1 MNLEGA
7 GREEAELDISSTQT
21 GARPDVPSSAGDSSP
36 QQASSGPLT
45 IRPHS
50 GRPPGDPAAEE
61 LRDWLVWLSRARF
74 LVITVLLAVVLVLK
88 NYIGSPAPAIYFAPV
103 ILVWYAL
110 AFFFGLLIR
119 WISIPRE
126 PARRLPRWVAPIQI
140 LCDLLMVSGV
150 VFATGGHESYF
161 ITLYLL
167 LILVASML
175 FTRAG
180 AFLVAGMS
188 FVLLG
193 GLVELTFYDKLP
205 RTAVAMPSGPSL
217 LSWLG
222 NNLFYFLAV
231 AYLSSLLMQTL
242 RHRGAE
248 LRAQREELIDLR
260 AFNEDIIDSMR
271 GGLLTTDERGRIL
284 LLNRAGEE
292 ITGHAFAVVCGQ
304 MLRDVFPDF
313 PFDAAPLPAAGDAP
327 ADLSPSVHEAEGA
340 PRGTGRARP
349 RFEGRKEI
357 VFRTTD
363 GRERY
368 LGLSVSPVRTPRMGQ
383 DAIVGYVYNFQDLTE
398 LRRLEQEIA
407 VRDRM
412 AALGRLSAAIA
423 HEIRQPLTAMAG
435 AVNELARMV
444 PMGDDEKMLVRIV
457 SQESARLNKIIADVL
472 SYSGEKTY
480 TFTEVDPIEI
490 LEETLLLLERHTG
503 HTPRHR
509 IIRAFESGR
518 VRMRADRDRIKQVLW
533 NLGDNALRAMP
544 DGGTLTVALEARAGR
559 VRITFRDT
567 GVGMTESDALKIFEP
582 YHTTFP
588 GGTGLGL
595 AIVYE
600 IVKAHG
606 GSVNVFSKRHQG
618 AEFVVELPRA
628 PVPPEPL
635 VARAEKTPAA
645 AGRRAT

>member
-1 MNLEGA
+1 VTLEGA
-7 GREEAELDISSTQT
+7 GRGEAEPERSASPAEARAPAADPDSRTGPEPPPPLGPVSAGEEA
-21 GARPDVPSSAGDSSP
+21 
-36 QQASSGPLT
+36 
-45 IRPHS
+45 
-50 GRPPGDPAAEE
+50 
-61 LRDWLVWLSRARF
+61 RDWLVWLSQVRF
-74 LVITVLLAVVLVLK
+74 LVITVLFAVVLVLR
-88 NYIGSPAPAIYFAPV
+88 NYTGATAPFIFFVPV
-103 ILVWYAL
+103 VVVWYAL
-110 AFFFGLLIR
+110 ALFFGLLIR
-119 WISIPRE
+119 WLAVPKAR
-126 PARRLPRWVAPIQI
+126 ARRVPSWVGPIQI
-140 LCDLLMVSGV
+140 VCDLLMVTGV

-167 LILVASML
+167 VILVASIL

-180 AFLVAGMS
+180 AFLVAGVS

-193 GLVELTFYDKLP
+193 GLVELTYYDKLP
-205 RTAVAMPSGPSL
+205 RTASAMPSGPSL

-248 LRAQREELIDLR
+248 LRAQREELLDLR
-260 AFNEDIIDSMR
+260 AFNEDIIESMR
-271 GGLLTTDERGRIL
+271 GGLLTTDEGGRIL

-292 ITGHAFAVVCGQ
+292 ITGRSFESVSGL

-313 PFDAAPLPAAGDAP
+313 PLETALEAAGEPAAPAAE
-327 ADLSPSVHEAEGA
+327 SEGA
-340 PRGTGRARP
+340 PRGPVRGRV

-363 GRERY
+363 ARERY
-368 LGLSVSPVRTPRMGQ
+368 LGLSVSPVRTPRLGE
-383 DAIVGYVYNFQDLTE
+383 DAILGYVYNFQDLTE
-398 LRRLEQEIA
+398 LRRLEQEVA

-435 AVNELARMV
+435 AVNELARMA
-444 PMGDDEKMLVRIV
+444 PFGEDEKKLVRIV
-457 SQESARLNKIIADVL
+457 SQESARLNQIITDVL

-480 TFTEVDPIEI
+480 TFVEADPSEI

-503 HTPRHR
+503 RTPKHR
-509 IIRAFESGR
+509 IERAFQAGR
-518 VRMRADRDRIKQVLW
+518 IRMRADRDRLRQVFW

-544 DGGTLTVALEARAGR
+544 DGGTLTVAMDSRGNR
-559 VRITFRDT
+559 VRIIFRDT
-567 GVGMTESDALKIFEP
+567 GIGMGEGDAQKIFEP

-606 GSVNVFSKRHQG
+606 GSVSVFSKRNQG

-628 PVPPEPL
+628 PVPPPDTP
-635 VARAEKTPAA
+635 VARERSAPAA
-645 AGRRAT
+645 AGRRGG

>member
-1 MNLEGA
+1 
-7 GREEAELDISSTQT
+7 T
-21 GARPDVPSSAGDSSP
+21 
-36 QQASSGPLT
+36 
-45 IRPHS
+45 
-50 GRPPGDPAAEE
+50 
-61 LRDWLVWLSRARF
+61 
-74 LVITVLLAVVLVLK
+74 
-88 NYIGSPAPAIYFAPV
+88 
-103 ILVWYAL
+103 
-110 AFFFGLLIR
+110 
-119 WISIPRE
+119 
-126 PARRLPRWVAPIQI
+126 
-140 LCDLLMVSGV
+140 GV

-161 ITLYLL
+161 ITLYILV
-167 LILVASML
+167 ILVASIL

-180 AFLVAGMS
+180 AFLVAGVS

-205 RTAVAMPSGPSL
+205 RTATGMPTGQWL

-222 NNLFYFLAV
+222 SHLFYFLAV

-248 LRAQREELIDLR
+248 LRAQREELLDLR

-271 GGLLTTDERGRIL
+271 GGLLTTDEDGRIL

-292 ITGHAFAVVCGQ
+292 ITGRSFVSVGGQ
-304 MLRDVFPDF
+304 LLRDVFPDF
-313 PFDAAPLPAAGDAP
+313 PIEPAREAGGEAPPSAP
-327 ADLSPSVHEAEGA
+327 EGESPLSA
-340 PRGTGRARP
+340 PVRARA

-357 VFRTTD
+357 VFRNPD

-368 LGLSVSPVRTPRMGQ
+368 LGLSVSPVRTPRLGA
-383 DAIVGYVYNFQDLTE
+383 DAILGYVYNFQDLTE
-398 LRRLEQEIA
+398 LRRLEQEVA

-444 PMGDDEKMLVRIV
+444 PMGDDEKKLVRIV
-457 SQESARLNKIIADVL
+457 SQESARLNQIIADVL

-480 TFTEVDPIEI
+480 TFTEADPAEI

-503 HTPRHR
+503 RTPKHR
-509 IIRAFESGR
+509 IERAYHPGR
-518 VRMRADRDRIKQVLW
+518 VRMRADRDRLKQVFW

-544 DGGTLTVALEARAGR
+544 DGGTLTVAMDLRSNR
-559 VRITFRDT
+559 VRIIFRDT
-567 GVGMTESDALKIFEP
+567 GIGMGEGDAQKIFEP

-606 GSVNVFSKRHQG
+606 GSVSVFSKRNQG

-628 PVPPEPL
+628 PVPPSETPGGRERS
-635 VARAEKTPAA
+635 APAA
-645 AGRRAT
+645 AGRRSG

>member
-1 MNLEGA
+1 VTLESA
-7 GREEAELDISSTQT
+7 GRGEAE
-21 GARPDVPSSAGDSSP
+21 PESSAPPTEERVLPASLAASP
-36 QQASSGPLT
+36 ASTSRGA
-45 IRPHS
+45 
-50 GRPPGDPAAEE
+50 DPAAEE
-61 LRDWLVWLSRARF
+61 QRDWLVWLSRVRF
-74 LVITVLLAVVLVLK
+74 LVITVLVAVVLVLK
-88 NYIGSPAPAIYFAPV
+88 NYIGATAPV
-103 ILVWYAL
+103 VFIVPVVVVWYAL
-110 AFFFGLLIR
+110 AVFFGLLIR
-119 WISIPRE
+119 WLSVPEER
-126 PARRLPRWVAPIQI
+126 ARRVPRWVAPIQI
-140 LCDLLMVSGV
+140 LCDLLMVTGV

-167 LILVASML
+167 VILVASIL

-180 AFLVAGMS
+180 AFLVAGVSYLMLTG
-188 FVLLG
+188 LLA
-193 GLVELTFYDKLP
+193 LTFYDKLP
-205 RTAVAMPSGPSL
+205 RTATGMPGGPSL

-248 LRAQREELIDLR
+248 LLAQQEALLDLR
-260 AFNEDIIDSMR
+260 AFNEDIIESMR
-271 GGLLTTDERGRIL
+271 GGLLTTDEAGRVL

-292 ITGHAFAVVCGQ
+292 ITGRSFAHISGQ

-313 PFDAAPLPAAGDAP
+313 PLEASPVATAEPAGAPVEG
-327 ADLSPSVHEAEGA
+327 EGA
-340 PRGTGRARP
+340 SRLAARGRA

-368 LGLSVSPVRTPRMGQ
+368 LGLSVSPVRAPRMGE
-383 DAIVGYVYNFQDLTE
+383 DAVLGYVYNFQDLTE
-398 LRRLEQEIA
+398 LRRLEQEVA

-444 PMGDDEKMLVRIV
+444 PMGEDEKKLVRIV
-457 SQESARLNKIIADVL
+457 SQESARLNQIIADVL

-480 TFTEVDPIEI
+480 TFTEADPREI
-490 LEETLLLLERHTG
+490 LEETLMLLERHTA
-503 HTPRHR
+503 HTPKHH
-509 IIRAFESGR
+509 IERAFQTGHIL
-518 VRMRADRDRIKQVLW
+518 MRADRDRLRQVFW

-544 DGGTLTVALEARAGR
+544 EGGTLTVGMASRGNR
-559 VRITFRDT
+559 VRISFRDT
-567 GVGMTESDALKIFEP
+567 GIGLKEGDAQKIFEP

-606 GSVNVFSKRHQG
+606 GSVSVFSKRDQG
-618 AEFVVELPRA
+618 AEFIVELPRA
-628 PVPPEPL
+628 PVPPPE
-635 VARAEKTPAA
+635 TA
-645 AGRRAT
+645 AGRESRAPATAGRRGG

>member
-1 MNLEGA
+1 MTLEAA
-7 GREEAELDISSTQT
+7 GRGEAGPGNAASPGE
-21 GARPDVPSSAGDSSP
+21 ARLPPAADLSPPDVP
-36 QQASSGPLT
+36 
-45 IRPHS
+45 RPV
-50 GRPPGDPAAEE
+50 DPAGEE
-61 LRDWLVWLSRARF
+61 LRDWLLWLARVR
-74 LVITVLLAVVLVLK
+74 LVVITVLVAVVLVLK
-88 NYIGSPAPAIYFAPV
+88 NYIGATAPATFFAPV
-103 ILVWYAL
+103 VVAWYTL
-110 AFFFGLLIR
+110 AFFFLLLIR
-119 WISIPRE
+119 RLSVPVER
-126 PARRLPRWVAPIQI
+126 ARHVPRWVAAVQI
-140 LCDLLMVSGV
+140 CSDLLMITGV

-167 LILVASML
+167 VILVASIL

-180 AFLVAGMS
+180 AFLVAAAG
-188 FVLLG
+188 FVLLAALV
-193 GLVELTFYDKLP
+193 GLTYFDKLP
-205 RTAVAMPSGPSL
+205 RTAGSMPPGPSL

-222 NNLFYFLAV
+222 YNLFYFLAV

-248 LRAQREELIDLR
+248 LRAQRAELLDLR
-260 AFNEDIIDSMR
+260 AFNQDIIESMR
-271 GGLLTTDERGRIL
+271 GGLLTTDETGRIL

-292 ITGHAFAVVCGQ
+292 ITGQTFARVAGQ

-313 PFDAAPLPAAGDAP
+313 PLELVSAPPEPAP
-327 ADLSPSVHEAEGA
+327 ASAPPAPASAGGSPGASA
-340 PRGTGRARP
+340 PRA
-349 RFEGRKEI
+349 RFEGRKEV

-368 LGLSVSPVRTPRMGQ
+368 LGLSVSPVRTPRMGE
-383 DAIVGYVYNFQDLTE
+383 DAILGYVYNFQDLTE
-398 LRRLEQEIA
+398 LRRLEQEVA

-444 PMGDDEKMLVRIV
+444 PMGDDEKKLVRIV
-457 SQESARLNKIIADVL
+457 SQESARLNQIIADVL

-480 TFTEVDPIEI
+480 TFTEADPTEI
-490 LEETLLLLERHTG
+490 LEETLLLLDRHTG
-503 HTPRHR
+503 RTPKHR
-509 IIRAFESGR
+509 IERAFQPGR
-518 VRMRADRDRIKQVLW
+518 IRMRADRDRLRQVFW

-544 DGGTLTVALEARAGR
+544 DGGTLTVAMEARGNR
-559 VRITFRDT
+559 VRIVFRDT
-567 GVGMTESDALKIFEP
+567 GVGLGEGDAQKIFEP

-606 GSVNVFSKRHQG
+606 GSVSVFSKRNQG

-628 PVPPEPL
+628 PVPPPDSPPSRGPRDAEP
-635 VARAEKTPAA
+635 VARRGA
-645 AGRRAT
+645 

>member
-1 MNLEGA
+1 MTLEGA
-7 GREEAELDISSTQT
+7 GRGEAEPESTASSAEA
-21 GARPDVPSSAGDSSP
+21 GVPPENPSSSAT
-36 QQASSGPLT
+36 PL
-45 IRPHS
+45 PA
-50 GRPPGDPAAEE
+50 PPSRGADPAAEE
-61 LRDWLVWLSRARF
+61 QRDWLVWLSRVRF

-88 NYIGSPAPAIYFAPV
+88 NYIGATAPVIFFAPV
-103 ILVWYAL
+103 VVVWYAL
-110 AFFFGLLIR
+110 AVFFGLLIR
-119 WISIPRE
+119 WLSVPAE
-126 PARRLPRWVAPIQI
+126 HARRVPRWVAPIQI
-140 LCDLLMVSGV
+140 FCDLLMVTGV

-167 LILVASML
+167 VILVASIL

-180 AFLVAGMS
+180 AFLVAGVS
-188 FVLLG
+188 YVLLT
-193 GLVELTFYDKLP
+193 GLVALTYFDKLP
-205 RTAVAMPSGPSL
+205 RTATGMPAGPSL

-248 LRAQREELIDLR
+248 LLAQRAELLDLR
-260 AFNEDIIDSMR
+260 AFNEDIIESMR
-271 GGLLTTDERGRIL
+271 GGLLTTDEAGRIL

-292 ITGHAFAVVCGQ
+292 ITGHSFARVRGE

-313 PFDAAPLPAAGDAP
+313 PLEASPGTAAEPASPPAEGEPAPRPAA
-327 ADLSPSVHEAEGA
+327 
-340 PRGTGRARP
+340 RGRA

-368 LGLSVSPVRTPRMGQ
+368 LGLSVSPVRAPRLGQ
-383 DAIVGYVYNFQDLTE
+383 NAVLGYVYNFQDLTE
-398 LRRLEQEIA
+398 LRRLEQEVA

-444 PMGDDEKMLVRIV
+444 PMGEDEKKLVRIV
-457 SQESARLNKIIADVL
+457 SQESARLNQIIADVL

-480 TFTEVDPIEI
+480 TFTEADPREI
-490 LEETLLLLERHTG
+490 LEETLLLLERHTAR
-503 HTPRHR
+503 TPKHR
-509 IIRAFESGR
+509 IERAFLPGR
-518 VRMRADRDRIKQVLW
+518 ILMRADRDRLKQVFW

-544 DGGTLTVALEARAGR
+544 DGGILTVAMESRGNR
-559 VRITFRDT
+559 VRIIFRDT
-567 GVGMTESDALKIFEP
+567 GIGLKEGDAQKIFEP

-606 GSVNVFSKRHQG
+606 GSVSVFSKRNQG

-628 PVPPEPL
+628 PVAAGEREPK
-635 VARAEKTPAA
+635 APAA
-645 AGRRAT
+645 AGRRGS

>member
-1 MNLEGA
+1 MTLEGA
-7 GREEAELDISSTQT
+7 GRGEAEPERSASPAE
-21 GARPDVPSSAGDSSP
+21 ARAPAPVPNSRPGPDLKLPPRAPDSAG
-36 QQASSGPLT
+36 
-45 IRPHS
+45 
-50 GRPPGDPAAEE
+50 EE
-61 LRDWLVWLSRARF
+61 SRDWLVWLSQVRF
-74 LVITVLLAVVLVLK
+74 LVITVLFAVVLVLR
-88 NYIGSPAPAIYFAPV
+88 NFTGATAPFIYFVPV
-103 ILVWYAL
+103 VVVWYGLAL
-110 AFFFGLLIR
+110 FFGLLIR
-119 WISIPRE
+119 RLAVPRAR
-126 PARRLPRWVAPIQI
+126 ARRVPSWVGPIQI
-140 LCDLLMVSGV
+140 FCDLLMVTGV

-167 LILVASML
+167 VILVASIL
-175 FTRAG
+175 FTRKG
-180 AFLVAGMS
+180 AFLVAGVS

-193 GLVELTFYDKLP
+193 GLVELTYYDKLP
-205 RTAVAMPSGPSL
+205 RTATGMPAGPSL

-248 LRAQREELIDLR
+248 VRAQREQLLDLR
-260 AFNEDIIDSMR
+260 AFNEDIIESMR
-271 GGLLTTDERGRIL
+271 GGLLTTDESGRIL

-292 ITGHAFAVVCGQ
+292 ITGRSFESVSGR

-313 PFDAAPLPAAGDAP
+313 PLETAFEAAGEP
-327 ADLSPSVHEAEGA
+327 PPAEGEAA
-340 PRGTGRARP
+340 PRGAVRSRV

-363 GRERY
+363 ARERY
-368 LGLSVSPVRTPRMGQ
+368 LGLSVSPVRTPRMGE
-383 DAIVGYVYNFQDLTE
+383 DAILGYVYNFQDLTE
-398 LRRLEQEIA
+398 LRRLEQEVA

-444 PMGDDEKMLVRIV
+444 PMGEDEKRLVRIV
-457 SQESARLNKIIADVL
+457 SQESARLNQIIADVL

-480 TFTEVDPIEI
+480 TFTEADPSEI

-503 HTPRHR
+503 HTPKHH
-509 IIRAFESGR
+509 IVRAFEPGR
-518 VRMRADRDRIKQVLW
+518 IRMRADRDRLKQVFW

-544 DGGTLTVALEARAGR
+544 DGGTLTVAMDSRANR
-559 VRITFRDT
+559 VRIIFRDT
-567 GVGMTESDALKIFEP
+567 GIGMGEGDAQKIFEP

-606 GSVNVFSKRHQG
+606 GSVSVFSKRNEG

-628 PVPPEPL
+628 PVPPPE
-635 VARAEKTPAA
+635 TPAERPRHTPA
-645 AGRRAT
+645 TAGRRGG

>member
-1 MNLEGA
+1 MKQEGA
-7 GREEAELDISSTQT
+7 GREEAEPDFSSTPAD
-21 GARPDVPSSAGDSSP
+21 ARPGFSRVPSQPGGSTPFGQRES
-36 QQASSGPLT
+36 ASSGEAS
-45 IRPHS
+45 R
-50 GRPPGDPAAEE
+50 EE
-61 LRDWLVWLSRARF
+61 LRDWLVWLARARF

-88 NYIGSPAPAIYFAPV
+88 NYIGATAPAIFFAPV
-103 ILVWYAL
+103 VLVWYAL

-119 WISIPRE
+119 WLSTPRE
-126 PARRLPRWVAPIQI
+126 RPRRVPRWVAPIQI
-140 LCDLLMVSGV
+140 LCDLLMVTGV

-167 LILVASML
+167 VILVASML

-180 AFLVAGMS
+180 AFAVAGLS
-188 FVLLG
+188 FVFLG
-193 GLVELTFYDKLP
+193 ALVELTYYDKLP
-205 RTAVAMPSGPSL
+205 RTALGMPSGPSL

-248 LRAQREELIDLR
+248 LQAQREELSDLR

-271 GGLLTTDERGRIL
+271 GGLLTTDESGRIL

-292 ITGHAFAVVCGQ
+292 ITGRPFAVVCGH

-313 PFDAAPLPAAGDAP
+313 PLDMPSSADAAPPSIDAVGTEEP
-327 ADLSPSVHEAEGA
+327 A
-340 PRGTGRARP
+340 PRSAGRGRA
-349 RFEGRKEI
+349 RFEGRKEL

-368 LGLSVSPVRTPRMGQ
+368 LGLSVSPVRSPRMGQ
-383 DAIVGYVYNFQDLTE
+383 EAIVGYVYNFQDLTE

-444 PMGDDEKMLVRIV
+444 PMEEDDRKLVRIV

-480 TFTEVDPIEI
+480 TFSEIDPREI
-490 LEETLLLLERHTG
+490 LEETLVLLERHIG
-503 HTPRHR
+503 HTAKHR
-509 IIRAFESGR
+509 VVRSFESGR
-518 VRMRADRDRIKQVLW
+518 IRMRADRDRLKQVFW

-544 DGGTLTVALEARAGR
+544 DGGTLTVAMESRGTR
-559 VRITFRDT
+559 VRIVFRDT
-567 GVGMTESDALKIFEP
+567 GIGMTEGDAQKIFEP

-618 AEFVVELPRA
+618 AEFVVELPHA
-628 PVPPEPL
+628 PEPPRE
-635 VARAEKTPAA
+635 APKPRGEKTPAT
-645 AGRRAT
+645 AGRRST

>member
-1 MNLEGA
+1 MTFQGA
-7 GREEAELDISSTQT
+7 GKEEAEPDSSSTP
-21 GARPDVPSSAGDSSP
+21 AEVRVPLA
-36 QQASSGPLT
+36 A
-45 IRPHS
+45 
-50 GRPPGDPAAEE
+50 PPRQPAASVPAMPPAADAAGE
-61 LRDWLVWLSRARF
+61 LRDWLIWLSHVRF
-74 LVITVLLAVVLVLK
+74 LVITVLFAVVLVLK
-88 NYIGSPAPAIYFAPV
+88 NFIGAPAPAVFFFPV
-103 ILVWYAL
+103 VLVWYAL
-110 AFFFGLLIR
+110 AFFFLLLIR
-119 WISIPRE
+119 WLSVPAQS
-126 PARRLPRWVAPIQI
+126 ARRVPRWVAPIQI
-140 LCDLLMVSGV
+140 LCDLLMVTGV

-167 LILVASML
+167 VILVASIL

-180 AFLVAGMS
+180 AFVVAGVS
-188 FVLLG
+188 YVLLG
-193 GLVELTFYDKLP
+193 GLVELTYYDKLP
-205 RTAVAMPSGPSL
+205 RTALGMPSGPSL

-248 LRAQREELIDLR
+248 LRAQRVELLDLR
-260 AFNEDIIDSMR
+260 AFNEDIIESMR
-271 GGLLTTDERGRIL
+271 GGLLTTDQEGRIL

-292 ITGHAFAVVCGQ
+292 ITGRSFSRVNGQ

-313 PFDAAPLPAAGDAP
+313 PLDFAPAPPGDTASPAA
-327 ADLSPSVHEAEGA
+327 EGE
-340 PRGTGRARP
+340 GTQRTAGRARS
-349 RFEGRKEI
+349 RFEGRKEV

-398 LRRLEQEIA
+398 LRRLEQEVA

-444 PMGDDEKMLVRIV
+444 PMGDDEQKLVRIV
-457 SQESARLNKIIADVL
+457 SQESARLNQIIADVL

-480 TFTEVDPIEI
+480 TFTEADPKEI

-503 HTPRHR
+503 HTPKHR
-509 IIRAFESGR
+509 IVRAFETGR
-518 VRMRADRDRIKQVLW
+518 IRMRADRDRLKQVFW

-544 DGGTLTVALEARAGR
+544 DGGTLTVGMESRPNR
-559 VRITFRDT
+559 VRIVFRDT
-567 GVGMTESDALKIFEP
+567 GVGLGEGDAQKIFEP

-606 GSVNVFSKRHQG
+606 GSVSVFSKRNQG

-628 PVPPEPL
+628 PIPSPEPPANL
-635 VARAEKTPAA
+635 AERAPAG
-645 AGRRAT
+645 AGRRGA

>member
-1 MNLEGA
+1 MTRAGA
-7 GREEAELDISSTQT
+7 GREEDGPSGSVSPPEPQGVPRAPAGPAGPAEFLRV
-21 GARPDVPSSAGDSSP
+21 A
-36 QQASSGPLT
+36 
-45 IRPHS
+45 
-50 GRPPGDPAAEE
+50 DPAGEE
-61 LRDWLVWLSRARF
+61 LRDWLVWLSRVRF
-74 LVITVLLAVVLVLK
+74 LVITVLVAVVLVLK
-88 NYIGSPAPAIYFAPV
+88 NYIGAIAPGDYFAPV
-103 ILVWYAL
+103 VIAWYAL
-110 AFFFGLLIR
+110 ACFFLLLIR
-119 WISIPRE
+119 RFSVPADR
-126 PARRLPRWVAPIQI
+126 ARRVPRWIAPIQI
-140 LCDLLMVSGV
+140 FCDLLMITGV

-167 LILVASML
+167 VILVASIL
-175 FTRAG
+175 FSRPG
-180 AFLVAGMS
+180 AFIVAGVS
-188 FVLLG
+188 YVLLAA
-193 GLVELTFYDKLP
+193 LVELTYFDKIP
-205 RTAVAMPSGPSL
+205 RTATGMPSGPSL

-231 AYLSSLLMQTL
+231 AYLSSLLMQTF
-242 RHRGAE
+242 RHRGVE
-248 LRAQREELIDLR
+248 LRAQRAELLDLR
-260 AFNEDIIDSMR
+260 AFNQDIIESMR
-271 GGLLTTDERGRIL
+271 GGLLTTDEAGRIL

-292 ITGHAFAVVCGQ
+292 ITGRSFVQVNGV

-313 PFDAAPLPAAGDAP
+313 PLEPLPSGNVKAAGPNSELPSAP
-327 ADLSPSVHEAEGA
+327 QAGQSV
-340 PRGTGRARP
+340 RT

-357 VFRTTD
+357 VFRTSD

-368 LGLSVSPVRTPRMGQ
+368 LGLSVSPVRTPRLGEG
-383 DAIVGYVYNFQDLTE
+383 AILGYVYNFQDLTE
-398 LRRLEQEIA
+398 LRRLEQEVA

-444 PMGDDEKMLVRIV
+444 PLGDDEQKLVRIV
-457 SQESARLNKIIADVL
+457 SQESARLNQIIADVL

-480 TFTEVDPIEI
+480 TFTEADPCEI

-503 HTPRHR
+503 HTPKHR
-509 IIRAFESGR
+509 IVRSLQLGR
-518 VRMRADRDRIKQVLW
+518 IRMRADRDRLKQVFW

-544 DGGTLTVALEARAGR
+544 DGGTLTVGMEAHGNR

-567 GVGMTESDALKIFEP
+567 GVGMAEGEAHKIFEP

-606 GSVNVFSKRHQG
+606 GFVSVFSKRNQG
-618 AEFVVELPRA
+618 AEFIVELPQA
-628 PVPPEPL
+628 PVPPPQQGMPTE
-635 VARAEKTPAA
+635 RDTPAP
-645 AGRRAT
+645 AGRRGL

>member
-1 MNLEGA
+1 MTQNAA
-7 GREEAELDISSTQT
+7 GRGEAGPGNSASPHETSLSPAAASWP
-21 GARPDVPSSAGDSSP
+21 AESAG
-36 QQASSGPLT
+36 GPVL
-45 IRPHS
+45 RPV
-50 GRPPGDPAAEE
+50 DPAGEE
-61 LRDWLVWLSRARF
+61 LRDWLQWLARVRF
-74 LVITVLLAVVLVLK
+74 LVITILLAVVLVLK
-88 NYIGSPAPAIYFAPV
+88 NYIDATAPSNFFAPIIV
-103 ILVWYAL
+103 SWYAL
-110 AFFFGLLIR
+110 ACFFLLLIR
-119 WISIPRE
+119 WLSVPVGR
-126 PARRLPRWVAPIQI
+126 ARRVPRWVAPVQI
-140 LCDLLMVSGV
+140 FSDLLMVTGV

-167 LILVASML
+167 VILVASIL
-175 FTRAG
+175 FTRLGTFLTAG
-180 AFLVAGMS
+180 AGYI
-188 FVLLG
+188 LLG
-193 GLVELTFYDKLP
+193 VLVELTYFDKLP
-205 RTAVAMPSGPSL
+205 RTATAMPSGPSL

-248 LRAQREELIDLR
+248 LRAQRAELLDLR
-260 AFNEDIIDSMR
+260 AFNQDIIESMR
-271 GGLLTTDERGRIL
+271 GGLLTTDESGRIL

-292 ITGHAFAVVCGQ
+292 ITGQSFANVAGQ

-313 PFDAAPLPAAGDAP
+313 PLEPASSAVPSASAPLASAQVPGSAP
-327 ADLSPSVHEAEGA
+327 PSASPG
-340 PRGTGRARP
+340 RGRL
-349 RFEGRKEI
+349 EGRKEV

-368 LGLSVSPVRTPRMGQ
+368 LGLSVSPVRTPRSGE
-383 DAIVGYVYNFQDLTE
+383 DAILGYVYNFQDLTE
-398 LRRLEQEIA
+398 LRRLEQEVA

-444 PMGDDEKMLVRIV
+444 PMGDDEKKLVRIV
-457 SQESARLNKIIADVL
+457 SQESARLNQIIADVL

-480 TFTEVDPIEI
+480 TFTEADPSEI
-490 LEETLLLLERHTG
+490 LEETLLLLDRHTG
-503 HTPRHR
+503 RTPRHR
-509 IIRAFESGR
+509 IERAFQLGTI
-518 VRMRADRDRIKQVLW
+518 RMRADRDRLKQVFW

-544 DGGTLTVALEARAGR
+544 DGGTLTVTMEARGNR
-559 VRITFRDT
+559 VRIVFRDT
-567 GVGMTESDALKIFEP
+567 GVGLGEGDTQKIFEP

-606 GSVNVFSKRHQG
+606 GSVSVFSKRNQG

-628 PVPPEPL
+628 PVPPAGAPSTRDSRN
-635 VARAEKTPAA
+635 VASVS
-645 AGRRAT
+645 RRGA

>member
-1 MNLEGA
+1 MAAA
-7 GREEAELDISSTQT
+7 GRLRLAPI
-21 GARPDVPSSAGDSSP
+21 AA
-36 QQASSGPLT
+36 
-45 IRPHS
+45 
-50 GRPPGDPAAEE
+50 GDPAGEE

-88 NYIGSPAPAIYFAPV
+88 NYIGATAPAIFFVPV
-103 ILVWYAL
+103 VLVWYAL
-110 AFFFGLLIR
+110 AVFFGLLIR
-119 WISIPRE
+119 WISVPRDR
-126 PARRLPRWVAPIQI
+126 ARRVPRWVAPIQI
-140 LCDLLMVSGV
+140 LCDLLMVTGV

-180 AFLVAGMS
+180 AFVVAGMS
-188 FVLLG
+188 YVLLG
-193 GLVELTFYDKLP
+193 GLVELTYYDKLP

-248 LRAQREELIDLR
+248 LAAQREELIDLR

-271 GGLLTTDERGRIL
+271 GGLLTTDEKGRIL

-313 PFDAAPLPAAGDAP
+313 PLDASPAVTGDTP
-327 ADLSPSVHEAEGA
+327 VPPEGESA
-340 PRGTGRARP
+340 ARVTGRPRT

-480 TFTEVDPIEI
+480 TFTEADPREI
-490 LEETLLLLERHTG
+490 LEETLMLLERHTG
-503 HTPRHR
+503 HTSKHR
-509 IIRAFESGR
+509 IERAFEGR
-518 VRMRADRDRIKQVLW
+518 RFHMRADRDRLKQVFW

-544 DGGTLTVALEARAGR
+544 EGGTLTVRMEARANR
-559 VRITFRDT
+559 VSISFRDT
-567 GVGMTESDALKIFEP
+567 GVGMTEGDAQKIFEP

-606 GSVNVFSKRHQG
+606 GSVSVFSKRHQG
-618 AEFVVELPRA
+618 AEFIVELPRA
-628 PVPPEPL
+628 PVPPGETSE
-635 VARAEKTPAA
+635 AREKAPAA
-645 AGRRAT
+645 AGRRGA

>member
-1 MNLEGA
+1 VNFE
-7 GREEAELDISSTQT
+7 GREEAEPESPSTPADVRSTAPGNAAMQAAEESLT
-21 GARPDVPSSAGDSSP
+21 GRLR
-36 QQASSGPLT
+36 SG
-45 IRPHS
+45 I
-50 GRPPGDPAAEE
+50 GDPAGEE
-61 LRDWLVWLSRARF
+61 LRDWLVWLSRVRF
-74 LVITVLLAVVLVLK
+74 LVITLLLAVVLVLK
-88 NYIGSPAPAIYFAPV
+88 NYIGATAPAIFIAPV
-103 ILVWYAL
+103 VLMWYAL

-119 WISIPRE
+119 WLSAPRE
-126 PARRLPRWVAPIQI
+126 RARRVPRWVAPIQI
-140 LCDLLMVSGV
+140 LCDLLMVTGV

-180 AFLVAGMS
+180 SFLVAGMS

-193 GLVELTFYDKLP
+193 GLVELTYFDKLP
-205 RTAVAMPSGPSL
+205 RTAIAMLSGPAL

-222 NNLFYFLAV
+222 SNLFYFLAV

-248 LRAQREELIDLR
+248 LRAQREELLDLR
-260 AFNEDIIDSMR
+260 AFNEDIIESMR
-271 GGLLTTDERGRIL
+271 GGLLTTDETGRIL

-292 ITGHAFAVVCGQ
+292 ITGCAFAVVCGR

-313 PFDAAPLPAAGDAP
+313 PFDVAAGPADDAAPSASESDSALR
-327 ADLSPSVHEAEGA
+327 GA
-340 PRGTGRARP
+340 GRART
-349 RFEGRKEI
+349 RFEGRKEV

-444 PMGDDEKMLVRIV
+444 PMGDDEKKLVRIV
-457 SQESARLNKIIADVL
+457 SQESARLNQIIADVL
-472 SYSGEKTY
+472 SFSGEKTY
-480 TFTEVDPIEI
+480 TFTESDPTEI
-490 LEETLLLLERHTG
+490 LEETLLLLERHAGYTA
-503 HTPRHR
+503 RHR
-509 IIRAFESGR
+509 IARAYEGGR
-518 VRMRADRDRIKQVLW
+518 IRMRADSDRLRQVFW
-533 NLGDNALRAMP
+533 NLGENALRAMP
-544 DGGTLTVALEARAGR
+544 DGGTLTVGMKMRANR
-559 VRITFRDT
+559 VCITFRDT
-567 GVGMTESDALKIFEP
+567 GVGMTEGDAQKIFEP

-628 PVPPEPL
+628 PVPPPL
-635 VARAEKTPAA
+635 APAGNMDKTPAA
-645 AGRRAT
+645 MGRRGA

>member
-1 MNLEGA
+1 VNSEGG
-7 GREEAELDISSTQT
+7 GRGEAEPDSSSFPAEVRVPPV
-21 GARPDVPSSAGDSSP
+21 GPPLPVPAELASGDALPRVPSGGDFAG
-36 QQASSGPLT
+36 
-45 IRPHS
+45 
-50 GRPPGDPAAEE
+50 EE
-61 LRDWLVWLSRARF
+61 QRDWLVWLSRVRF
-74 LVITVLLAVVLVLK
+74 LVITVLFAVVLVVK
-88 NYIGSPAPAIYFAPV
+88 NFTGVTAPTIFIVPV
-103 ILVWYAL
+103 VLVWYAL

-119 WISIPRE
+119 WLSVPGGRV
-126 PARRLPRWVAPIQI
+126 RRVPRWVAPIQV
-140 LCDLLMVSGV
+140 LCDLLMVTGV

-167 LILVASML
+167 VILVASIL

-180 AFLVAGMS
+180 AFLVAGTS
-188 FVLLG
+188 YALLA
-193 GLVELTFYDKLP
+193 GLVELTYYDKLP
-205 RTAVAMPSGPSL
+205 RTALGMPSGPSL

-248 LRAQREELIDLR
+248 LRAQREELLDLR
-260 AFNEDIIDSMR
+260 AFNEDIFESMR
-271 GGLLTTDERGRIL
+271 GGLLTTDEAGRIL

-292 ITGHAFAVVCGQ
+292 ITGHAFAKVSGR

-313 PFDAAPLPAAGDAP
+313 PLDAAPGAAGDAGTS
-327 ADLSPSVHEAEGA
+327 AAEGDSA
-340 PRGTGRARP
+340 QRGGGRGRV
-349 RFEGRKEI
+349 RLEGRKESPY
-357 VFRTTD
+357 RTTD
-363 GRERY
+363 GRELY
-368 LGLSVSPVRTPRMGQ
+368 MGLSVSPVRTPRLGQ
-383 DAIVGYVYNFQDLTE
+383 DAIVGFVYNLQDLTE
-398 LRRLEQEIA
+398 LRRLEQEVA

-444 PMGDDEKMLVRIV
+444 PMGEDEQKLVRIV
-457 SQESARLNKIIADVL
+457 SQESARLNQIIADVL

-480 TFTEVDPIEI
+480 TFTEGDPTEI

-503 HTPRHR
+503 RTPKHR
-509 IIRAFESGR
+509 IERAFETGR
-518 VRMRADRDRIKQVLW
+518 IRMRADRDRLRQVFW

-544 DGGTLTVALEARAGR
+544 DGGTLTVGMESRGNR
-559 VRITFRDT
+559 VRIIFRDT
-567 GVGMTESDALKIFEP
+567 GVGLGEGDAQKIFEP

-606 GSVNVFSKRHQG
+606 GSVSVFSKRNQG

-628 PVPPEPL
+628 PVPPPD
-635 VARAEKTPAA
+635 VRAERVEKAPAT
-645 AGRRAT
+645 AGRRGR

>member
-1 MNLEGA
+1 MTLEGA
-7 GREEAELDISSTQT
+7 GRGEAE
-21 GARPDVPSSAGDSSP
+21 PDRSPSPTEASVPAASPDSRSATPKGPPPVRAADS
-36 QQASSGPLT
+36 
-45 IRPHS
+45 
-50 GRPPGDPAAEE
+50 AAEE
-61 LRDWLVWLSRARF
+61 SRDWLVWLSQVRF
-74 LVITVLLAVVLVLK
+74 LVITVLFAVVLVLR
-88 NYIGSPAPAIYFAPV
+88 NYTGGTAPFIYFVPV
-103 ILVWYAL
+103 VVVWYAL
-110 AFFFGLLIR
+110 ALFFGLLIR
-119 WISIPRE
+119 RLAVPRE
-126 PARRLPRWVAPIQI
+126 RARRVPQWVGPIQI
-140 LCDLLMVSGV
+140 VCDLLMVTGV

-167 LILVASML
+167 VILVASIL

-180 AFLVAGMS
+180 AFLVAGLG

-193 GLVELTFYDKLP
+193 GLVELTYYDKLP
-205 RTAVAMPSGPSL
+205 RTATGMPAGPSV

-248 LRAQREELIDLR
+248 LRAQRAEFLDLR
-260 AFNEDIIDSMR
+260 AFNEDIIESMR
-271 GGLLTTDERGRIL
+271 GGLLTTDEQGRIL

-292 ITGHAFAVVCGQ
+292 ITGLAFENVRGL

-313 PFDAAPLPAAGDAP
+313 PLETALEAAADGPAPGAEPDGAV
-327 ADLSPSVHEAEGA
+327 ARTLS
-340 PRGTGRARP
+340 RGRTRL
-349 RFEGRKEI
+349 EGRKEL

-368 LGLSVSPVRTPRMGQ
+368 LGLSVSPVRAPRIGA
-383 DAIVGYVYNFQDLTE
+383 DAVLGFVYNFQDLTE
-398 LRRLEQEIA
+398 LRRLEQEVA

-444 PMGDDEKMLVRIV
+444 PFGDDEKKLVRIV
-457 SQESARLNKIIADVL
+457 SQESARLNQIIADVL

-480 TFTEVDPIEI
+480 TFTELEPTEL
-490 LEETLLLLERHTG
+490 LEETLLLLDRHTG
-503 HTPRHR
+503 RTPKHR
-509 IIRAFESGR
+509 IERAFQPGR
-518 VRMRADRDRIKQVLW
+518 IRMRADRDRLKQVLW

-544 DGGTLTVALEARAGR
+544 DGGTLTVSMDVRGNR
-559 VRITFRDT
+559 VRIIFRDT
-567 GVGMTESDALKIFEP
+567 GIGMGEGEAQKIFEP

-606 GSVNVFSKRHQG
+606 GSVSVFSKRNQG

-628 PVPPEPL
+628 PVPPADVRPDGEQS
-635 VARAEKTPAA
+635 APAA
-645 AGRRAT
+645 AARRGA